1 MSKILVIEDEKNI
14 LKSVAMYLEG
24 HNYTVILADCG
35 LNGIKEAEQNIPE
48 LIILDLI
55 LPDID
60 GYMVCKTLR
69 EHPKTSEIPILIMSA
84 KSQKSD
90 IDKAFKNG
98 ANEYIIKP
106 FEPHVLIETVKQVM
120 KEKVK

>member
-1 MSKILVIEDEKNI
+1 MSEILVIEDEKNI

-24 HNYTVILADCG
+24 HDYTVIIADCG
-35 LNGIKEAEQNIPE
+35 LNGIKEAEQNMPD
-48 LIILDLI
+48 LIILDLV

-60 GYMVCKTLR
+60 GYTVCKTLR

-84 KSQKSD
+84 KSQKND
-90 IDKAFKNG
+90 IDKAYKNG

-106 FEPHVLIETVKQVM
+106 FEPQVLIETVRQVM

>member
-69 EHPKTSEIPILIMSA
+69 EHLKTSEIPILIMSA
-84 KSQKSD
+84 KSQKND